1 MRINDFLQSLKPNG
15 EGSFEGLVG
24 ELLGALTNLRF
35 YTARSGDQGGR
46 DGRAAG
52 SAGGD
57 IVYECKRYSGDTSL
71 KDRELLGELAQ
82 AHGRLPE
89 LDVWI
94 IAASRD
100 VTDQNLEAVAGLR
113 EEAWDRHRA
122 LGIYP

>member
-1 MRINDFLQSLKPNG
+1 MRINDFLLSLKPNG

-24 ELLGALTNLRF
+24 ELLGALTSLRF
-35 YTARSGDQGGR
+35 YAARSGDQGGR

-94 IAASRD
+94 ELLQR
-100 VTDQNLEAVAGLR
+100 EVAPADL
-113 EEAWDRHRA
+113 A
-122 LGIYP
+122 